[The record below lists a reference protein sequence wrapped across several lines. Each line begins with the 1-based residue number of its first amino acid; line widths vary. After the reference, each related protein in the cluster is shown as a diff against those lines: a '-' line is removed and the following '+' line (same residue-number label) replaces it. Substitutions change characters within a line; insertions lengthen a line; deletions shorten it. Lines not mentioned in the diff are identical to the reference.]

1 MVDVYRNTI
10 FAGGM
15 VVNLFSIYIVLILFT
30 STAMAIF
37 LLLWERGHN
46 IKWGAGYGH
55 ESRGHSKLLN
65 RFDSMKSDS
74 A

>member
-30 STAMAIF
+30 TTAMAIF
-37 LLLWERGHN
+37 ILLWERGHN
-46 IKWGAGYGH
+46 IKWWRGMAMKAGGTANY
-55 ESRGHSKLLN
+55 LIDLIP
-65 RFDSMKSDS
+65 
-74 A
+74 